1 MFATVEFPFEN
12 GAGVAVIGNA
22 LAPRALAKFANSKN
36 LDIDFMLF
44 VIGKSITEIRD
55 ANPAFDRASL
65 TRIAREKANETIDS
79 DAEAFAWWVTEYGI
93 PFTLDKV
100 DFEKYGLLLTAIL
113 RANGLATDDGV
124 KKK

>member
-1 MFATVEFPFEN
+1 MFASVDFPFEN

-55 ANPAFDRASL
+55 AVPAFDRVSL
-65 TRIAREKANETIDS
+65 ARIALYKANETIYN
-79 DAEAFAWWVTEYGI
+79 DAEAFAWWGTEYGM
-93 PFTLDKV
+93 PFTRDTV
-100 DFEKYGLLLTAIL
+100 DFEKYGLWLTYIS
-113 RANGLATDDGV
+113 RPNGLATEDGGE
-124 KKK
+124 KK

>member
-79 DAEAFAWWVTEYGI
+79 DAEAFA
-93 PFTLDKV
+93 
-100 DFEKYGLLLTAIL
+100 
-113 RANGLATDDGV
+113 
-124 KKK
+124 